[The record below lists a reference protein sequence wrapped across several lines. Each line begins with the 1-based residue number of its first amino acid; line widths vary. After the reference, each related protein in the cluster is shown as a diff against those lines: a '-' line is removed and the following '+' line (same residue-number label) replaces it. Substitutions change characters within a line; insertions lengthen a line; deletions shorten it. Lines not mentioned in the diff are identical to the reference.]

1 MKRSRRA
8 GFLLVISLL
17 AASWECAAGDKKPP
31 EEYSVVGGTVFRDP
45 GFAVRGAEV
54 SLQPDPETP
63 EQRAVKVKPMKILS
77 DARGEFAFRVPPAAM
92 RYKLAV
98 TCKGYQ
104 GQEKTVSIT
113 AGERSDA
120 TFLLQAESK

>member
-8 GFLLVISLL
+8 AFLTVLSLL
-17 AASWECAAGDKKPP
+17 AAGWQCVAGNKKPA

-63 EQRAVKVKPMKILS
+63 EQRAVKVKPMKVLS
-77 DARGEFAFRVPPAAM
+77 DARGEFAFRVPPVAM
-92 RYKLAV
+92 RYKVAV

-104 GQEKTVSIT
+104 GQEKTVSIS

>member
-8 GFLLVISLL
+8 GFLLVLSLL
-17 AASWECAAGDKKPP
+17 ATGWECSAGNKKPP
-31 EEYSVVGGTVFRDP
+31 DEYSIVGGTVFRDP

-63 EQRAVKVKPMKILS
+63 EQRAVKVKPMKVLS
-77 DARGEFAFRVPPAAM
+77 DARGEFAFRVPPVAM

-98 TCKGYQ
+98 TAKGYQ
-104 GQEKTVSIT
+104 GQEKTVSISG
-113 AGERSDA
+113 GERSDA
-120 TFLLQAESK
+120 TFMLQAESK

>member
-8 GFLLVISLL
+8 GFLLVISLV
-17 AASWECAAGDKKPP
+17 AAGWQCAAGNKKPA

-45 GFAVRGAEV
+45 GFAVRGAEI

-63 EQRAVKVKPMKILS
+63 EQRAVKVKPMKVLS
-77 DARGEFAFRVPPAAM
+77 DARGEFAFRVPPVAM
-92 RYKLAV
+92 RYKVAV

-104 GQEKTVSIT
+104 GQDKVVSING
-113 AGERSDA
+113 GERTDA

>member
-8 GFLLVISLL
+8 GLLLVLPLL
-17 AASWECAAGDKKPP
+17 AAGWGWAAGNKKAPD
-31 EEYSVVGGTVFRDP
+31 EYSVVGGTVFRDP

-63 EQRAVKVKPMKILS
+63 EQHAVKVKLMKVLS
-77 DARGEFAFRVPPAAM
+77 DTRGEFAFRVPAVTM

-104 GQEKTVSIT
+104 GQEKTVSING
-113 AGERSDA
+113 GERSDA
-120 TFLLQAESK
+120 TFMLQAESK

>member
-1 MKRSRRA
+1 MKRNRRTA
-8 GFLLVISLL
+8 LLLLISLL
-17 AASWECAAGDKKPP
+17 AAGWQCAAGNKKQP
-31 EEYSVVGGTVFRDP
+31 EEYSIVGGTVFRDP

-63 EQRAVKVKPMKILS
+63 EQHAVKVKPMKVLS
-77 DARGEFAFRVPPAAM
+77 DARGEFAFRVPPVAM

-98 TCKGYQ
+98 TYKGYQ

-120 TFLLQAESK
+120 TFMLQAESK

>member
-1 MKRSRRA
+1 L
-8 GFLLVISLL
+8 LLVLSLL
-17 AASWECAAGDKKPP
+17 AAGWQVAAGNKKPP

-77 DARGEFAFRVPPAAM
+77 DARGEFAFRVPPVAM

-98 TCKGYQ
+98 TFKGYQ
-104 GQEKTVSIT
+104 AQEKTVSIT

-120 TFLLQAESK
+120 TFMLQAESK